1 MSSLSYTLTHETKW
15 FTMIDVRK
23 VIIMTTSD
31 IIRELCVKQNI
42 SMSELARRIGQ
53 SRQNLYKKLLRETLN
68 IDELKQIADAL
79 GVKFEQSFTLPS
91 GEQLK
96 IEN

>member
-1 MSSLSYTLTHETKW
+1 MS
-15 FTMIDVRK
+15 
-23 VIIMTTSD
+23 TSD
-31 IIRELCVKQNI
+31 MIRELCDKQNV
-42 SMSELARRIGQ
+42 SLSEVARQIGQ
-53 SRQNLYKKLLRETLN
+53 SRQNLYKKLLRATLT
-68 IDELKQIADAL
+68 IDEIKQISDVL

>member
-1 MSSLSYTLTHETKW
+1 
-15 FTMIDVRK
+15 
-23 VIIMTTSD
+23 MTTSD
-31 IIRELCVKQNI
+31 IIREICDKQNI

-53 SRQNLYKKLLRETLN
+53 SRQNLYKKLLRETLT

>member
-1 MSSLSYTLTHETKW
+1 
-15 FTMIDVRK
+15 
-23 VIIMTTSD
+23 MTTSD
-31 IIRELCVKQNI
+31 IIREICDKQNI

-53 SRQNLYKKLLRETLN
+53 SRQNLYKKLLRETLT

-79 GVKFEQSFTLPS
+79 CVKFEQSFTIPS
-91 GEQLK
+91 GEQFK